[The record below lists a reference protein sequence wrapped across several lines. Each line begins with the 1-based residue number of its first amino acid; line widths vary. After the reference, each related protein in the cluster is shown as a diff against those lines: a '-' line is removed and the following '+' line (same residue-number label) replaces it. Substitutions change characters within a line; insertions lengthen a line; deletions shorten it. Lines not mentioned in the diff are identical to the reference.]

1 MLTPSTDHQ
10 PTNRSFDQPIQD
22 AISYELLKLGY
33 RLGMGATLGIWMI
46 WDCMLQG
53 LKDDAASIDSMPGFP
68 AFCAFAGLLTLH
80 WSWGLQVWVWTRFR
94 IVSSFV
100 LQTTPFEKQCIE
112 E

>member
-1 MLTPSTDHQ
+1 
-10 PTNRSFDQPIQD
+10 
-22 AISYELLKLGY
+22 
-33 RLGMGATLGIWMI
+33 MGATLGIWMI

>member
-1 MLTPSTDHQ
+1 MSGLLWGKLVTFLGPGTDTPDLSTNGKQ
-10 PTNRSFDQPIQD
+10 LVWQRFS
-22 AISYELLKLGY
+22 L
-33 RLGMGATLGIWMI
+33 
-46 WDCMLQG
+46 
-53 LKDDAASIDSMPGFP
+53 